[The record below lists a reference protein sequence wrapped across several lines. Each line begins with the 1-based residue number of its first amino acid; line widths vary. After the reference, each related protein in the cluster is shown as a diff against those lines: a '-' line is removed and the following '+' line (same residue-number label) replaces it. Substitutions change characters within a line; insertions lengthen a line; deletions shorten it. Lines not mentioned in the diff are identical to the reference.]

1 MNGKLFL
8 TCHYLHAKRIPPSC
22 PDCPPLQDSKGSVK
36 LIPHLPV
43 FPCLRSALQTCTGL
57 FLNVL
62 TNPIGLLVI
71 WQGLR
76 ECEGAFRKPLNES
89 LCLWITAASQMLWFC
104 LWWCF
109 CLFFLSIER
118 NGAMGKLVV
127 LVDLIY
133 AHSSPQLISC
143 LGVCA
148 LAVFK
153 CKTGEM

>member
-1 MNGKLFL
+1 MPVEYRCIPNVVVLF
-8 TCHYLHAKRIPPSC
+8 
-22 PDCPPLQDSKGSVK
+22 VV
-36 LIPHLPV
+36 V
-43 FPCLRSALQTCTGL
+43 F
-57 FLNVL
+57 
-62 TNPIGLLVI
+62 
-71 WQGLR
+71 
-76 ECEGAFRKPLNES
+76 
-89 LCLWITAASQMLWFC
+89 
-104 LWWCF
+104 F
-109 CLFFLSIER
+109 CLFFLSIEG

>member
-1 MNGKLFL
+1 MSHCACGVP
-8 TCHYLHAKRIPPSC
+8 LHPKC
-22 PDCPPLQDSKGSVK
+22 CGSVCGG
-36 LIPHLPV
+36 V
-43 FPCLRSALQTCTGL
+43 FVC
-57 FLNVL
+57 
-62 TNPIGLLVI
+62 
-71 WQGLR
+71 
-76 ECEGAFRKPLNES
+76 
-89 LCLWITAASQMLWFC
+89 
-104 LWWCF
+104 
-109 CLFFLSIER
+109 FFLSIER